1 MKKPRITLESTYKG
15 FWKCRDLEIQMLW
28 TRLTMLGA
36 FMVLTYTGYGVL
48 LMKIGDKMP
57 NWNVFNLLAVGLG
70 CFGMLLSTLWILMA
84 KGSKAWYEQYEAA
97 LKYFQKVNKDLFEK
111 DADGDSILSYVDF
124 NNLKIEAEREPI
136 DSSLFTTR
144 AGRFSVSKIPIV
156 MGQVS
161 LIGWGLV
168 VAIHFWCLFAGREYM
183 KLVVDNLGVKIVC
196 VVVMLTLLSI
206 STICRKARS
215 GFL

>member
-1 MKKPRITLESTYKG
+1 MITLESIYKG

-48 LMKIGDKMP
+48 LMKLGDKMP
-57 NWNVFNLLAVGLG
+57 NWNVFNLLAVGMG
-70 CFGMLLSTLWILMA
+70 CFGMVFSTLWILMA
-84 KGSKAWYEQYEAA
+84 KGSKAWFEQYEAA
-97 LKYFQKVNKDLFEK
+97 LKYFQNENKDLFEK
-111 DADGDSILSYVDF
+111 NSARDLILSYLDFKNSKIQDERDPVDC
-124 NNLKIEAEREPI
+124 
-136 DSSLFTTR
+136 SLFTQR

-161 LIGWGLV
+161 LVGWGLV

-183 KLVVDNLGVKIVC
+183 KLMVDNLAIKIVC
-196 VVVMLTLLSI
+196 VAVMLTLFSI
-206 STICRKARS
+206 STICRKSRS